1 MTEPMALWD
10 SSMAHAIA
18 THLLGGDGAA
28 AAGRIPE
35 ERQVGGI
42 GL

>member
-18 THLLGGDGAA
+18 THLLGDGAA
-28 AAGRIPE
+28 AAGPIPE